1 MKYVRLFL
9 FYRRTYGFPLRTCYY
24 LTLEK
29 WVKDHE

>member
-9 FYRRTYGFPLRTCYY
+9 FYRRTYGFAYKICYY

-29 WVKDHE
+29 WHKNHE